1 MAVTKSERLHAR
13 LTEEQAALLRAA
25 AESTGQTMTDF
36 TVQASLARAKQILAD
51 RRFFAIPDMAWT
63 EFELLL
69 DRPVALKPRLEKLFD
84 EPSIFE

>member
-1 MAVTKSERLHAR
+1 MAATKSERLHAR

-36 TVQASLARAKQILAD
+36 TVQASLAHAKHVLAD
-51 RRFFAIPDMAWT
+51 RRFFTIPDMAWT
-63 EFELLL
+63 EFELLF
-69 DRPVALKPRLEKLFD
+69 DRPVALKPRLEKLFA